1 MRVKPLMK
9 TLFAAIIIIQLIT
22 IQTHCESSTL
32 IQEIITQNIYSVGAC
47 GLIII
52 RASSNIT
59 VDSINTVDEYSHYEF
74 KIGDLTPFVQGSEY
88 IVVIYGTIQSK
99 REGAPGGFIC
109 EPALL
114 NITVKNTSSNS
125 SESRLVLLTVCSSN
139 FNFQYIYDTMSNINN
154 TTSQINNTIV
164 YLSNTILSIN
174 DKLANVLTYVNWS
187 LGNLTLINNTMSSI
201 KESSIDYLSK
211 STDISNSIRSINESI
226 NNVREIITAPRLI
239 EAAALAL
246 SIVSIGLL
254 SILLIMF
261 KKTMREEIVFG
272 L

>member
-1 MRVKPLMK
+1 
-9 TLFAAIIIIQLIT
+9 
-22 IQTHCESSTL
+22 
-32 IQEIITQNIYSVGAC
+32 VGAY

-59 VDSINTVDEYSHYEF
+59 VDSIKPVEEYSHYEF
-74 KIGDLTPFVQGSEY
+74 EKSSLTTFVQGSEY
-88 IVVIYGTIQSK
+88 IVVIKGTIQSK
-99 REGAPGGFIC
+99 REEAPGGFIC

-139 FNFQYIYDTMSNINN
+139 FQYIYDTMSNINN
-154 TTSQINNTIV
+154 TTSQINNNIV
-164 YLSNTILSIN
+164 YLNKTVLSIN
-174 DKLANVLTYVNWS
+174 DNLANVLTYVNWS

-201 KESSIDYLSK
+201 KESIANLSK
-211 STDISNSIRSINESI
+211 STDTKSMSELINNSIRSINESI

-239 EAAALAL
+239 EAAALGL

>member
-22 IQTHCESSTL
+22 IQTHCDSNTL
-32 IQEIITQNIYSVGAC
+32 IQEIISQNIYSAGAY

-59 VDSINTVDEYSHYEF
+59 VDSIKPVGEYSHYEF
-74 KIGDLTPFVQGSEY
+74 KIINYTFLQGSEY
-88 IVVIYGTIQSK
+88 IVVINGTIQSK
-99 REGAPGGFIC
+99 KEGAPQGFIC

-139 FNFQYIYDTMSNINN
+139 FQYINDTISNINN
-154 TTSQINNTIV
+154 TTSQINNNIV
-164 YLSNTILSIN
+164 YLNNTILSIN
-174 DKLANVLTYVNWS
+174 DNLANVLTYVNWS

-201 KESSIDYLSK
+201 K
-211 STDISNSIRSINESI
+211 ESI

>member
-1 MRVKPLMK
+1 MK

-22 IQTHCESSTL
+22 IQSHCDSNTL
-32 IQEIITQNIYSVGAC
+32 IQEIITQNIYSAGAY

-59 VDSINTVDEYSHYEF
+59 VDSIKPVGEYSHYEF
-74 KIGDLTPFVQGSEY
+74 KNYTYDTFSQGSEY
-88 IVVIYGTIQSK
+88 IVVINGTIQSEK
-99 REGAPGGFIC
+99 EGAPQGFIC

-139 FNFQYIYDTMSNINN
+139 FQYINDTISNINN
-154 TTSQINNTIV
+154 TTSQINNNIV
-164 YLSNTILSIN
+164 YLNNTILSIN
-174 DKLANVLTYVNWS
+174 DNLANVLTYVNWS

-201 KESSIDYLSK
+201 KESINYLSK
-211 STDISNSIRSINESI
+211 STDIKSMSEFINNNIRSINQSI

>member
-1 MRVKPLMK
+1 
-9 TLFAAIIIIQLIT
+9 
-22 IQTHCESSTL
+22 
-32 IQEIITQNIYSVGAC
+32 VGAY

-59 VDSINTVDEYSHYEF
+59 VDSDSINTVDKYSPYEF
-74 KIGDLTPFVQGSEY
+74 KISNLATFVQGSEY
-88 IVVIYGTIQSK
+88 IVVINGTIQSK

-114 NITVKNTSSNS
+114 NITVKNTSSDS

-139 FNFQYIYDTMSNINN
+139 FNFQYIYDTISNINK
-154 TTSQINNTIV
+154 TTSQINNNIV
-164 YLSNTILSIN
+164 YLNNTILSIN
-174 DKLANVLTYVNWS
+174 DNLANVSTYVNWS

-201 KESSIDYLSK
+201 KESINYLSK

>member
-1 MRVKPLMK
+1 
-9 TLFAAIIIIQLIT
+9 
-22 IQTHCESSTL
+22 
-32 IQEIITQNIYSVGAC
+32 VGAY

-59 VDSINTVDEYSHYEF
+59 VDSIKPVDEYSHYEF
-74 KIGDLTPFVQGSEY
+74 ERYSDYTFVQGSEY
-88 IVVIYGTIQSK
+88 IVVINGTIRS
-99 REGAPGGFIC
+99 EGEEAPRGFIC

-114 NITVKNTSSNS
+114 NITVKSTSSDF
-125 SESRLVLLTVCSSN
+125 SEYRLVLLTVCSSN
-139 FNFQYIYDTMSNINN
+139 FQYIYDTINN
-154 TTSQINNTIV
+154 IDKTTSQINSSIM
-164 YLSNTILSIN
+164 YLNKTILSIN
-174 DKLANVLTYVNWS
+174 DNLTNVLTYVNWS

-201 KESSIDYLSK
+201 NESIAYLYK
-211 STDISNSIRSINESI
+211 STDIKLMNESINTGIRSINGSI

-239 EAAALAL
+239 EVAALAL

>member
-9 TLFAAIIIIQLIT
+9 TLFVAIIIIQLIT
-22 IQTHCESSTL
+22 IQTHCDSNTL
-32 IQEIITQNIYSVGAC
+32 IQEIITQNIYSAGAY

-59 VDSINTVDEYSHYEF
+59 VDSIKPVGEYSHYEF
-74 KIGDLTPFVQGSEY
+74 KNYTYDTFSQGSEY
-88 IVVIYGTIQSK
+88 IVVIKINGTIQSK
-99 REGAPGGFIC
+99 KEEAPQGFIC
-109 EPALL
+109 EPALI
-114 NITVKNTSSNS
+114 NITVKNTSNDFI
-125 SESRLVLLTVCSSN
+125 EYRLVLLTVCSSN
-139 FNFQYIYDTMSNINN
+139 FQYIYDTINN
-154 TTSQINNTIV
+154 IDKTTSQINSSIV
-164 YLSNTILSIN
+164 YLNKTILSIN
-174 DKLANVLTYVNWS
+174 DNLTNVVTYVNWS

-201 KESSIDYLSK
+201 KESINYLSK
-211 STDISNSIRSINESI
+211 STDIKSMSEFI
-226 NNVREIITAPRLI
+226 REIITAPRLI